1 MIVLLTSYRERDL
14 VSIYPV
20 PELLL
25 LSHHHIHWH
34 SSSTGNLSIA
44 AKEQNQTFKVVNGR
58 FRQNSSKSVFVKSR
72 IIYIL
77 YSPFLLSNELLE
89 RR

>member
-58 FRQNSSKSVFVKSR
+58 FRQNSSKSVLVKSR

-89 RR
+89 SR